1 MKPVPAVRARLQLRR
16 GALSD
21 ADAWV
26 HRAAIAP
33 DDELSYLR
41 EYEHV
46 TLARVLLARHHVND
60 DDAALAD
67 AVSLLRRLHAA
78 ASEAGRVTTEIETL
92 ILLALAQQ
100 ASGDVMAAQEAL
112 RQAVAIGQP
121 EGYVRLF
128 AEEDRPI
135 ATLLGA
141 LAKLQS
147 DRVTVAYTR
156 QLVAA
161 ATKPVREIP
170 GEQGELIEPLSE
182 RELDVLRLLATDLS
196 GPEIAG
202 ETARVAEHH
211 AHA

>member
-26 HRAAIAP
+26 HGAAIAP

-135 ATLLGA
+135 ATLLGCTCQA
-141 LAKLQS
+141 AE
-147 DRVTVAYTR
+147 RPR
-156 QLVAA
+156 QPLLTSADWWPPLRSQCGRSLENKVSSLSPCQNVNW
-161 ATKPVREIP
+161 TSYGCSP
-170 GEQGELIEPLSE
+170 LI
-182 RELDVLRLLATDLS
+182 
-196 GPEIAG
+196 
-202 ETARVAEHH
+202 
-211 AHA
+211 